1 MSKRYE
7 QSCDAGSLATLT
19 QTKREQVLTSL
30 RPSRATYLL
39 SDWFFWSRE
48 AQRAP
53 EGDWRTWLF
62 LGGRGA
68 GKTRAGAEW
77 TSFLAREGLARRIA
91 LIAPTFHDVRTV
103 MLEGDSGLLSLPHER
118 PLYEPSRRRLT
129 WRSGAVAQCFSAED
143 PEALRGPQFDAA
155 WCDEL
160 CYWSYPDEALATLM
174 HALRLGDLPRKLV
187 TTTPRPLPALKRLIA
202 APDSVVTRSATTENG
217 ANLAP
222 GFIAA
227 LRESWTG
234 SVRQRQELLGELI
247 EDVEGALWTRAAI
260 EAALAIKAEPPLDR
274 IIVAVDPPVGLGPS
288 ADACGI
294 VAAGAHGAGNERR
307 AVVMADASVQGLAPA
322 DWADRAATLA
332 RSIGASEIVAEANN
346 GGELVR
352 AVLKLAAPDIPIR
365 LVRAHIDK
373 RGRAG
378 PAAIYYAQGRVA
390 HSARFAELEDQMCSF
405 GAPEFSGSPD
415 RLDALVWALTELL
428 GGGEGPRAR
437 IL

>member
-1 MSKRYE
+1 M
-7 QSCDAGSLATLT
+7 
-19 QTKREQVLTSL
+19 SL
-30 RPSRATYLL
+30 RPSRATYLK
-39 SDWFFWSRE
+39 SDWFFWSRA

-53 EGDWRTWLF
+53 AGDWRTWLF

-77 TSFLAREGLARRIA
+77 VSFLGREGLARRIA
-91 LIAPTFHDVRTV
+91 LIAPTFHDVRSV
-103 MLEGDSGLLSLPHER
+103 MLEGESGILSLPQER
-118 PLYEPSRRRLT
+118 PVYEPSRRRLI
-129 WRSGAVAQCFSAED
+129 WRSGAIAQCFSGED

-160 CYWSYPDEALATLM
+160 CYWSKPDEALATLA
-174 HALRLGDLPRKLV
+174 HALRLGDAPRKLV

-202 APDSVVTRSATTENG
+202 APDSVVTRSGTMENN

-222 GFIAA
+222 SFIAG

-234 SVRQRQELLGELI
+234 SVRERQELLGELI
-247 EDVEGALWTRAAI
+247 EDVEGALWTRASI
-260 EAALAIKAEPPLDR
+260 EAARALHAGGPCDR

-294 VAAGAHGAGNERR
+294 IGAGAYGEGRDRR
-307 AVVMADASVQGLAPA
+307 AIIMADASVQGLAPA
-322 DWADRAATLA
+322 DWAERAATLA
-332 RSIGASEIVAEANN
+332 RSIGASEIVAEANQ

-352 AVLKLAAPDIPIR
+352 AVLRVAAPDIAIR
-365 LVRAHIDK
+365 LVRACVDK
-373 RGRAG
+373 RQRAG
-378 PAAIYYAQGRVA
+378 PMAIYYARGCVA

-405 GAPEFSGSPD
+405 GSPGFVGSPD

-428 GGGEGPRAR
+428 GGGEGPRVR
-437 IL
+437 TL